1 MSSWLTSWIAALR
14 ISRREA
20 LRNKSRNILIIAMLM
35 LPVLAVTAL
44 ETVWNSAS
52 DLSTQEKLTRV
63 VGTAEAWITRDSTQ
77 AIQQSTGLPTMS
89 LPANWGQQVAT
100 GNYSSAQTSNAQG
113 SDAGG
118 IRAVLPSA
126 TVLPETSV
134 WGVFMRGP
142 AGYASPQF
150 TNVDLTKPQ
159 LAGAFDLLS
168 GRVPET
174 ATEVDLTPRTMKEF
188 GAQIGSTITMPA
200 SVSLSG
206 KAATFTVVG
215 EMYQPGS
222 TNADQLFA
230 LPTAADPTGENPQ
243 GWFVLNPGG
252 VSWSQVQA
260 MNKSGYLVTS
270 REVALDPPP
279 ASQVPYDAL
288 QTIMSPGSATV
299 DAAEAA
305 VLAIAVG
312 IALLEVVLL
321 AGPAFAVSARSR
333 EREYAIIGAAGASGS
348 HLRRIV
354 LADGL
359 LLGAIAG
366 VAGAGLGFGAG
377 AAVLP
382 WLGHLG
388 SLPGHVHVDVLR
400 VVGVAVLAMLLGL
413 CAAWMPARAV
423 ARRDIF
429 ATLSGRRV
437 ATSRRVQTGRV
448 VKGVVL
454 IALGACAVFLD
465 RKLSPGAGAV
475 YIVAGIALIEV
486 GGILCTPAVIS
497 GMAKLGRILPL
508 GPRLALR
515 DSARHTGRTTPAVA
529 AMFAA
534 VAGAVAAGAWLDSSL
549 TQGRDT
555 YEPSLMSNQVG
566 LPNVASQKQATQ
578 MVAKLSTIM
587 PITGSTV
594 VTEINAFNTS
604 DTNQYSLSALPT
616 SDPGQCTPGTVTQ
629 AGTLSALA
637 QFQGCGMQMFGTE
650 MALDPIGGPAT
661 LKNLTGIDDADADAD
676 AALNNGGA
684 VVFTPGIVQ
693 NGKVTLVFQHAFADK
708 KTKPGTAAETTET
721 TTYFTAP
728 AVYENPQGIPNP
740 GIVISPALAQRMG
753 AATGGTESL
762 VINLS
767 SHITAKQQYAATQA
781 LNGFGL
787 QGGLTVEGG
796 YISQLGLANLAVLA
810 VALLL
815 AIGAAAIATGLALA
829 DGRADQETLTAVG
842 GSPWTR
848 RWLAGS
854 TALVITGLGIV
865 IGVPLGFVISE
876 GLVRVSNLGLV
887 GPGPGAQKVFVV
899 PWLNLGVLV
908 IAVPVLTA
916 LGAMA
921 LARSKA
927 PRIRRIEF

>member
-1 MSSWLTSWIAALR
+1 MNSWLTSWIAALR

-20 LRNKSRNILIIAMLM
+20 LRNKSRNILIVAMLM

-52 DLSTQEKLTRV
+52 DLSTQEQLTRT
-63 VGTAEAWITRDSTQ
+63 VGSADAWISRNSTQ

-100 GNYSSAQTSNAQG
+100 GSFSSTQTSNAQE

-118 IRAVLPSA
+118 IRAVLPNA
-126 TVLPETSV
+126 TVLPETSA
-134 WGVFMRGP
+134 WGVFMHGP
-142 AGYASPQF
+142 TGYASPQF
-150 TNVDLTKPQ
+150 TKVDLTKPQ
-159 LAGAFDLLS
+159 LAGTFDLLS
-168 GRVPET
+168 GRVPKT
-174 ATEVDLTPRTMKEF
+174 AAEVDLTPRTMKEF
-188 GAQIGSTITMPA
+188 GARIGSTITLPA
-200 SVSLSG
+200 SVALSR

-222 TNADQLFA
+222 TNADEIFA
-230 LPTAADPTGENPQ
+230 LPTAADPTGEIPQ

-260 MNKSGYLVTS
+260 MNRSGYLVTS

-279 ASQVPYDAL
+279 SSQVPYDAL
-288 QTIMSPGSATV
+288 QTIMSPGAGTV
-299 DAAEAA
+299 GAAEAA

-366 VAGAGLGFGAG
+366 VAGVGLGFGVG

-413 CAAWMPARAV
+413 CAAWMPARSV
-423 ARRDIF
+423 SRRDIF

-515 DSARHTGRTTPAVA
+515 DSARHTSRTTPAVA

-555 YEPSLMSNQVG
+555 YQPSLMSNQVG

-578 MVAKLSTIM
+578 IVAKLSTIM
-587 PITGSTV
+587 PISGSTV

-604 DTNQYSLSALPT
+604 DTNQYGLSALPT

-637 QFQGCGMQMFGTE
+637 QFQSCGMQMFGTE

-661 LKNLTGIDDADADAD
+661 LKDLTGIDDAAAD

-708 KTKPGTAAETTET
+708 KTKPGTAAETTVT

-762 VINLS
+762 VVNLS
-767 SHITAKQQYAATQA
+767 SHITATQQYAATQA
-781 LNGFGL
+781 LNSFGQ
-787 QGGLTVEGG
+787 QGGLTVESG
-796 YISQLGLANLAVLA
+796 YNSHLGLANLAVLA

-887 GPGPGAQKVFVV
+887 GPEPGAQKIFVV

-908 IAVPVLTA
+908 IAVPLLTA